1 MDLPERFLVKIKSRI
16 GESRLVYQ
24 PYNERQIKKII
35 KSRIGDCRYI
45 FDKNAIKIVAK
56 KVSSLSGDIRR
67 ALQICK
73 RATEMAKSE
82 HAKVIREKGNEA
94 NETQITATHILKAF
108 IELYNSENMLLLKA
122 LRKYE

>member
-1 MDLPERFLVKIKSRI
+1 LAIANTMDLPERFLVKIKSRI

-24 PYNERQIKKII
+24 PYNENQIKEII
-35 KSRIGDCRYI
+35 KSRVGEWKSI
-45 FDKNAIKIVAK
+45 FDKSAIRVVAK

-82 HAKVIREKGNEA
+82 YLSLIRDKAKDVCEIK
-94 NETQITATHILKAF
+94 ISIWHIQKAF
-108 IELYNSENMLLLKA
+108 IELYHSK
-122 LRKYE
+122 